1 MTITTTTVRLLIA
14 CGVLGFASSASV
26 HKDSCPEK
34 NGRFSVPSQCD
45 AYIECID
52 GIPEHKLCP
61 EGLLFNPNV
70 RFAYPCE
77 YPAGVNCDGRPNRQT
92 PQPTD
97 DCPHQYGFFKIGDQ
111 QNCGKFMSCV
121 EGRAHVFHC
130 PEGLAFNSESY
141 RCDWPDQVPDCDV
154 ESFLGLRCPSDPND
168 ENRLYKFE
176 FYASPYDCQRYFVC
190 VNGRPRLQVCEEGKA
205 FSQLENTCLPAHN
218 VSGCEPLGL
227 PHEKKKVPLIGT
239 VIEGGS

>member
-1 MTITTTTVRLLIA
+1 MTITTTARLLIA

-70 RFAYPCE
+70 RFSYPCE
-77 YPAGVNCDGRPNRQT
+77 YPAGVDCDGRPNRQT
-92 PQPTD
+92 PQPTE

-111 QNCGKFMSCV
+111 HNCGKFMSCV

-154 ESFLGLRCPSDPND
+154 ESFLGLRCPNDPND

-239 VIEGGS
+239 VVEGGSQ